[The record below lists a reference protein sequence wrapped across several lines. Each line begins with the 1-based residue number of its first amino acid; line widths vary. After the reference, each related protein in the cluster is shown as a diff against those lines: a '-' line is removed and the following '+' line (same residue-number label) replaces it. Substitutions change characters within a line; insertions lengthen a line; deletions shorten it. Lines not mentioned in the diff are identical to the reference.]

1 MKKSTR
7 RYLFLEF
14 EDLKNIKFR
23 KIEKVCDRIFVFIR
37 KEEKQIP
44 VDLVQKMQRFGRNAK
59 WVVIDGLD
67 IMQNMNYHISF
78 LMGKLHER
86 IDTEIEFAVLSNDE
100 DFDPLISYINSKG
113 GRSCLRVKAKKRER
127 VEENPSPV
135 TRTVTRRVV
144 RAATPSNYTL
154 IDEMKSEEELQ
165 AFSMP
170 VKPREVEPAIL
181 VSAGYDD
188 ENLKSEEPIVR
199 SVTNQF
205 TLLDNTNGY
214 EEKEIEE
221 EGEEEIAGFDDGQIV
236 NRTAEE
242 TVSRLVRSGN
252 RPALISTLKNYI
264 LLHNQEL
271 TVHGNIDAIISRM
284 EEKKEIE
291 VKDEEVIY
299 HF

>member
-7 RYLFLEF
+7 RYLFLDF
-14 EDLKNIKFR
+14 EDLKDIKFR

-37 KEEKQIP
+37 KEEKQVP
-44 VDLVQKMQRFGRNAK
+44 VGLVQKMQRFGRNAK

-100 DFDPLISYINSKG
+100 NFDPLITYINTKG
-113 GRSCLRVKAKKRER
+113 GRSCLRVKGKKKER
-127 VEENPSPV
+127 RKVEDAAANPV
-135 TRTVTRRVV
+135 VRRRVV
-144 RAATPSNYTL
+144 ATSNYTL

-165 AFSMP
+165 AFSAP
-170 VKPREVEPAIL
+170 ITPREVEPAIL
-181 VSAGYDD
+181 ISAGYDD

-205 TLLDNTNGY
+205 TLLDNTINGNGNS
-214 EEKEIEE
+214 ETS
-221 EGEEEIAGFDDGQIV
+221 GFGDGQIV

>member
-7 RYLFLEF
+7 RYLFLDF
-14 EDLKNIKFR
+14 EDLKDIKFR

-44 VDLVQKMQRFGRNAK
+44 VGLVQKMQRFGRNAK
-59 WVVIDGLD
+59 WVVIEGLD

-100 DFDPLISYINSKG
+100 NFDPLISYINAKG
-113 GRSCLRVKAKKRER
+113 GRSCLRVKGKKRER
-127 VEENPSPV
+127 IVEETPVPV
-135 TRTVTRRVV
+135 TRR
-144 RAATPSNYTL
+144 RAAPSNYTL
-154 IDEMKSEEELQ
+154 IDEMRSEEELQ
-165 AFSMP
+165 AFSAP
-170 VKPREVEPAIL
+170 ITPRVVEPAIL
-181 VSAGYDD
+181 VSAAYDD
-188 ENLKSEEPIVR
+188 ENLKAEEPIVR

-205 TLLDNTNGY
+205 ILLDNTNGSENN
-214 EEKEIEE
+214 EEDKEKS
-221 EGEEEIAGFDDGQIV
+221 GFGDGQIV

>member
-7 RYLFLEF
+7 RYLFLDF
-14 EDLKNIKFR
+14 EDLKAIKFR

-100 DFDPLISYINSKG
+100 DFDPLISYVNSKG
-113 GRSCLRVKAKKRER
+113 GRSCLRVKGKKRER
-127 VEENPSPV
+127 AVEAPSKS
-135 TRTVTRRVV
+135 TVTRRVV
-144 RAATPSNYTL
+144 RSAPSNYTL

-165 AFSMP
+165 VFSTP
-170 VKPREVEPAIL
+170 VRPQEVEPAIL

-188 ENLKSEEPIVR
+188 ENLKSDEPIVR
-199 SVTNQF
+199 SITTQF
-205 TLLDNTNGY
+205 TLLDKTNG
-214 EEKEIEE
+214 IEE
-221 EGEEEIAGFDDGQIV
+221 EEEEEISGFDDGQII

-242 TVSRLVRSGN
+242 TVSRLIRSGN

-271 TVHGNIDAIISRM
+271 TVHGNIEAIISRM

-291 VKDEEVIY
+291 VKEEEVIY

>member
-7 RYLFLEF
+7 RYLFLDF

-67 IMQNMNYHISF
+67 IMQNMNYHLSF

-100 DFDPLISYINSKG
+100 DFDPLISYINTKG
-113 GRSCLRVKAKKRER
+113 GRSCLRVKGKQRE
-127 VEENPSPV
+127 
-135 TRTVTRRVV
+135 RRVV
-144 RAATPSNYTL
+144 EQETAPITPPTTPRRTAPSNYTL
-154 IDEMKSEEELQ
+154 IDEMKSEEELL
-165 AFSMP
+165 AFSAPMT
-170 VKPREVEPAIL
+170 PREVEPAIL
-181 VSAGYDD
+181 ISAGYDD

-205 TLLDNTNGY
+205 TLLDNSSN
-214 EEKEIEE
+214 
-221 EGEEEIAGFDDGQIV
+221 GEEDSTSGFDDGQIV

-242 TVSRLVRSGN
+242 TVSRLIRSGN

-271 TVHGNIDAIISRM
+271 TVHGNIEAIISRM

>member
-7 RYLFLEF
+7 RYLFLDF
-14 EDLKNIKFR
+14 EDLKDIKFR

-44 VDLVQKMQRFGRNAK
+44 VGLVQKMQRFGRNAK

-100 DFDPLISYINSKG
+100 NFDPLINYINTKG
-113 GRSCLRVKAKKRER
+113 GRSCLRVKGKKREKI
-127 VEENPSPV
+127 VAKPASSTPH
-135 TRTVTRRVV
+135 RRP
-144 RAATPSNYTL
+144 APSNYTL
-154 IDEMKSEEELQ
+154 IDEMKSEEELK
-165 AFSMP
+165 AFSAP
-170 VKPREVEPAIL
+170 IRPREVEPAIL

-205 TLLDNTNGY
+205 TLLDNSVNGDS
-214 EEKEIEE
+214 ET
-221 EGEEEIAGFDDGQIV
+221 AGFGDGQIV

>member
-7 RYLFLEF
+7 RYLFLDF
-14 EDLKNIKFR
+14 EDLKDIKFR

-44 VDLVQKMQRFGRNAK
+44 VGLVQKMQRFGRNAK

-86 IDTEIEFAVLSNDE
+86 IDTEIEFAILSNDE
-100 DFDPLISYINSKG
+100 DFDPLITYINTKG
-113 GRSCLRVKAKKRER
+113 GRSCLRVKGKQRER
-127 VEENPSPV
+127 VVEETPVPV
-135 TRTVTRRVV
+135 TRRRV
-144 RAATPSNYTL
+144 APSNYTL

-165 AFSMP
+165 AFSAP
-170 VKPREVEPAIL
+170 VSPREVEPAIL

-188 ENLKSEEPIVR
+188 EHLKSEDPIVR
-199 SVTNQF
+199 SITNQF
-205 TLLDNTNGY
+205 TLLDNTDNGNGSGD
-214 EEKEIEE
+214 EENETS
-221 EGEEEIAGFDDGQIV
+221 GFGDGQIV

-252 RPALISTLKNYI
+252 RPAL
-264 LLHNQEL
+264 
-271 TVHGNIDAIISRM
+271 
-284 EEKKEIE
+284 
-291 VKDEEVIY
+291 
-299 HF
+299 

>member
-7 RYLFLEF
+7 RYLFLDF
-14 EDLKNIKFR
+14 EDLKKIKFR

-59 WVVIDGLD
+59 WVVVDGLD

-86 IDTEIEFAVLSNDE
+86 IDNEIEFAVLSNDE
-100 DFDPLISYINSKG
+100 NFDPLISYINTKG
-113 GRSCLRVKAKKRER
+113 GRSCLRVKGKKRER
-127 VEENPSPV
+127 IVEEAPASSPAPIRRTAPS
-135 TRTVTRRVV
+135 
-144 RAATPSNYTL
+144 SYTL

-165 AFSMP
+165 AFSAPMT
-170 VKPREVEPAIL
+170 PREVEPAIL
-181 VSAGYDD
+181 VSAGYDG
-188 ENLKSEEPIVR
+188 ENFKLEEPIVR

-205 TLLDNTNGY
+205 TLLDNESKD
-214 EEKEIEE
+214 EESSTS
-221 EGEEEIAGFDDGQIV
+221 GFDDGQIV

>member
-7 RYLFLEF
+7 RYLFLDF
-14 EDLKNIKFR
+14 EDLKGIKFR

-100 DFDPLISYINSKG
+100 DFDPLIAYINAKG
-113 GRSCLRVKAKKRER
+113 GRSCLRVKGRQRE
-127 VEENPSPV
+127 VVQEEAPV
-135 TRTVTRRVV
+135 ARTVTRRVV
-144 RAATPSNYTL
+144 RSAPSNYTL

-165 AFSMP
+165 AFSTP
-170 VKPREVEPAIL
+170 VNPREVEPAIL
-181 VSAGYDD
+181 VSVGYDD
-188 ENLKSEEPIVR
+188 ENLKSDEPIVR
-199 SVTNQF
+199 SITNQY
-205 TLLDNTNGY
+205 TLLDNSSMS
-214 EEKEIEE
+214 EETETEADVE
-221 EGEEEIAGFDDGQIV
+221 VEVDTAVFGDGQIV

-271 TVHGNIDAIISRM
+271 TVHGNIEAIIARM

>member
-7 RYLFLEF
+7 RYLFLDF
-14 EDLKNIKFR
+14 EDLKDIKFR
-23 KIEKVCDRIFVFIR
+23 KIEKVCDRIFIFIR

-59 WVVIDGLD
+59 WVAIDGLD
-67 IMQNMNYHISF
+67 IMQTMNYHISF

-100 DFDPLISYINSKG
+100 NFDPLVTYINTKG
-113 GRSCLRVKAKKRER
+113 GRSCLRVKGKQREK
-127 VEENPSPV
+127 VMEETPSSTP
-135 TRTVTRRVV
+135 RRHP
-144 RAATPSNYTL
+144 ATSNYTL
-154 IDEMKSEEELQ
+154 IDEMKSEKELQ
-165 AFSMP
+165 AFSAP
-170 VKPREVEPAIL
+170 VTPREVEPAIL

-188 ENLKSEEPIVR
+188 EKLKSEEPIVR

-205 TLLDNTNGY
+205 TLLDNSSNGDSDTS
-214 EEKEIEE
+214 
-221 EGEEEIAGFDDGQIV
+221 GFDDGQIV

-271 TVHGNIDAIISRM
+271 TVHGNIDAIISCM

-291 VKDEEVIY
+291 VKKEEVIY